1 MLSRLRN
8 FLVCRIRETDSPGIF
23 FAYRLLLILSVCDWR
38 ELADLAV
45 WHDVLSA
52 MYGPVT
58 IILVTLVE
66 YWDRELRFW
75 DIRVYLKKGGRYQLT
90 IEKIKERHV
99 EEVNWLIVFTFAG
112 ILSILDGVFS
122 LLSS

>member
-1 MLSRLRN
+1 
-8 FLVCRIRETDSPGIF
+8 
-23 FAYRLLLILSVCDWR
+23 
-38 ELADLAV
+38 
-45 WHDVLSA
+45 

-90 IEKIKERHV
+90 IEKIKALHV
-99 EEVNWLIVFTFAG
+99 EEINWLIIFTFAG
-112 ILSILDGVFS
+112 ILSILDGVFG